1 MGFGSDPAEELH
13 RYDTYDSVQDSVCAG
28 QCVCAGAV
36 LGGSVQDSG
45 VYSVEDSLHDSVY
58 NFIPGQCAGP

>member
-36 LGGSVQDSG
+36 LGGSVHDSG
-45 VYSVEDSLHDSVY
+45 VYSVEDSLHDSV
-58 NFIPGQCAGP
+58 